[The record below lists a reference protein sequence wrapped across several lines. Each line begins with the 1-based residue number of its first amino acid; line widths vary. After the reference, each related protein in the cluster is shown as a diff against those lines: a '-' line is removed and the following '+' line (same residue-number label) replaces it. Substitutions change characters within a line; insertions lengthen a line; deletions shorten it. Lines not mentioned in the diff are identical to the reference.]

1 MCASRGCQFR
11 PSRKIT
17 KMAFVAPRDPV
28 SYHSPFPPQ
37 SAPRQNSLKDHST
50 VTGASRSQIPN
61 QLFFSFGGTT
71 RATAP
76 SDHTAGCRGF
86 VGSMGHPS
94 SDSLASDSARW
105 LFGLKAFPICP
116 SSTSFHS
123 RCAMS
128 SIHPP
133 ASYLDM
139 RKDHLRS
146 VNPGRYVSSRSSLL
160 KSPSQVFRLG
170 TR

>member
-50 VTGASRSQIPN
+50 VAGASRTQILN
-61 QLFFSFGGTT
+61 QRFSASAGLLALRLLQTIR
-71 RATAP
+71 RAVE
-76 SDHTAGCRGF
+76 DI

-105 LFGLKAFPICP
+105 LIGLKTFPAYS
-116 SSTSFHS
+116 SSTALHS

-128 SIHPP
+128 SSSIVSGHAKRSPP
-133 ASYLDM
+133 KHES
-139 RKDHLRS
+139 
-146 VNPGRYVSSRSSLL
+146 
-160 KSPSQVFRLG
+160 
-170 TR
+170 